1 MTEILKGKPVADMI
15 KADMS
20 KKIEDFR
27 AKGIAPKIAIVRLGE
42 DPSDISYEKAILK
55 VSANLNIDSEYLTLR
70 ENQQLRSFLPLWTS

>member
-20 KKIEDFR
+20 KKIEDFL

-42 DPSDISYEKAILK
+42 DPSDHMKRQY
-55 VSANLNIDSEYLTLR
+55 
-70 ENQQLRSFLPLWTS
+70 